1 MYLSTDPLSPYHNL
15 CKSSNDLRRSSLT
28 LHDRPTGSTIRFC
41 LVTASR
47 NSSSGDEEKD
57 LVEVAIPAAAAHVRV
72 VVAVFVEF
80 ESSVCVVDNILVI
93 AAAGGTK
100 DA

>member
-1 MYLSTDPLSPYHNL
+1 L

-28 LHDRPTGSTIRFC
+28 LHDRPTGSSMRFC
-41 LVTASR
+41 RVTASR
-47 NSSSGDEEKD
+47 NSSSGEEEKD
-57 LVEVAIPAAAAHVRV
+57 RVEVAIPAAAHE
-72 VVAVFVEF
+72 VFVEF

-100 DA
+100 AV